1 MREAVDVRNCPQ
13 KKPYLTPPYMLG
25 EAEVLYRD
33 LHSASGEELKFLI
46 MATDGRE
53 FGPPMIKRLRANE
66 TDWTVTR

>member
-1 MREAVDVRNCPQ
+1 MREAVDVQNCPQ

-33 LHSASGEELKFLI
+33 LHPASGEELKFLI

-53 FGPPMIKRLRANE
+53 STSLYVSGQ
-66 TDWTVTR
+66 